1 MRLRT
6 RLSEELKA
14 RLIATLPEA
23 VETVWDHV
31 AVVVM
36 VEQLKF
42 TSAGGLEG
50 DWERRTQFEGVV
62 RAELRADA
70 IDSLEVEPL
79 ITNLV
84 ADPVFLNFEPEP
96 EPEVDQISEKAR
108 IVLAE
113 WRDTIRDQDVAS
125 ALRFTVTGTIA
136 AYHGPAIRPELL
148 VGQAPDIGPGNEDA
162 YVASIGGDA

>member
-6 RLSEELKA
+6 RLFEELKA

-62 RAELRADA
+62 RAELRADG

-84 ADPVFLNFEPEP
+84 ASPVFLDFEA

-136 AYHGPAIRPELL
+136 AYHGPAVRPELL
-148 VGQAPDIGPGNEDA
+148 VSQAPDIGPGNEDA
-162 YVASIGGDA
+162 YVAPIGGDA

>member
-23 VETVWDHV
+23 VETVWDTQ

-62 RAELRADA
+62 RAELRADG

-84 ADPVFLNFEPEP
+84 AKPVFLDFEADPEI
-96 EPEVDQISEKAR
+96 DQISEKAR

-136 AYHGPAIRPELL
+136 AYHGPAVRPELL
-148 VGQAPDIGPGNEDA
+148 VGQSPDIGPGNEDA
-162 YVASIGGDA
+162 YVAPIGGVA

>member
-14 RLIATLPEA
+14 RLTVLLPEA
-23 VETVWDHV
+23 VETAWDHT
-31 AVVVM
+31 AVVVV

-42 TSAGGLEG
+42 TSTGGLDK
-50 DWERRTQFEGVV
+50 DWALSTKFEGVV
-62 RAELRADA
+62 RAELRANG

-79 ITNLV
+79 IADLV
-84 ADPVFLNFEPEP
+84 AKPIFLDFDADAA
-96 EPEVDQISEKAR
+96 VGQISERAR

-125 ALRFTVTGTIA
+125 ALRFTVSGLLA
-136 AYHGPAIRPELL
+136 AYAGPSPRPQLL
-148 VGQAPDIGPGNEDA
+148 VRRMHLSFIP
-162 YVASIGGDA
+162 

>member
-23 VETVWDHV
+23 VVTVWDHV

-50 DWERRTQFEGVV
+50 DWERRTQFDGVV

-84 ADPVFLNFEPEP
+84 ADPVFLDFEAEPEI
-96 EPEVDQISEKAR
+96 DQISEKAR

-136 AYHGPAIRPELL
+136 AYHGPAVRPQLL
-148 VGQAPDIGPGNEDA
+148 VGQAPDIGAGNAEA
-162 YVASIGGDA
+162 YDGSIGGDA

>member
-62 RAELRADA
+62 RAELRADG

-84 ADPVFLNFEPEP
+84 ADPVFLEFDAEPEI
-96 EPEVDQISEKAR
+96 DQISEKAR

-136 AYHGPAIRPELL
+136 AYHGPAVRPQDE
-148 VGQAPDIGPGNEDA
+148 PI
-162 YVASIGGDA
+162 IGGDA

>member
-50 DWERRTQFEGVV
+50 DWERRTQFDGVV

-84 ADPVFLNFEPEP
+84 ADPVFLDFEAEPEI
-96 EPEVDQISEKAR
+96 DQISEKAR

-136 AYHGPAIRPELL
+136 AYHGPAVRPQLL

-162 YVASIGGDA
+162 YVAPIGGDA

>member
-50 DWERRTQFEGVV
+50 DWERRTAFEGVV

-84 ADPVFLNFEPEP
+84 ADPVFLNFEA

-136 AYHGPAIRPELL
+136 AYHGPAVRPELL

-162 YVASIGGDA
+162 YVAPIGGDA

>member
-62 RAELRADA
+62 RAELRADG

-84 ADPVFLNFEPEP
+84 ADPVFLNFAD

-136 AYHGPAIRPELL
+136 AYHGPAVRPELL
-148 VGQAPDIGPGNEDA
+148 VGRAPDIGPGNEDA
-162 YVASIGGDA
+162 YVAPTGGDA

>member
-14 RLIATLPEA
+14 RLITTLPKA

-31 AVVVM
+31 AVLVM

-50 DWERRTQFEGVV
+50 DWERRTEFDGIV

-79 ITNLV
+79 IINLV
-84 ADPVFLNFEPEP
+84 ADPVFLNFEHDAEI
-96 EPEVDQISEKAR
+96 DQISEKAR

-113 WRDTIRDQDVAS
+113 WRDTIRDQSVAS
-125 ALRFTVTGTIA
+125 ALRFTVNGTIA
-136 AYHGPAIRPELL
+136 AYAGPAKRPQLL
-148 VGQAPDIGPGNEDA
+148 ASQPPNIGPGNEAA
-162 YVASIGGDA
+162 YVDPIGGGA

>member
-14 RLIATLPEA
+14 RLIRSLPEA
-23 VETVWDHV
+23 VETVWDAV

-42 TSAGGLEG
+42 TSAGGLEE
-50 DWERRTQFEGVV
+50 DWERRTTFEGVL

-70 IDSLEVEPL
+70 IDGLEVEPL
-79 ITNLV
+79 IADLV
-84 ADPVFLNFEPEP
+84 ADPVFLPFDPETP
-96 EPEVDQISEKAR
+96 EGQLSEKAR
-108 IVLAE
+108 AVLAE

-125 ALRFTVTGTIA
+125 ALRFNVTGTIA
-136 AYHGPAIRPELL
+136 AYAGPAARPELL
-148 VGQAPDIGPGNEDA
+148 VGQAPDIGPGNEGA
-162 YVASIGGDA
+162 YVAPIGGDA

>member
-62 RAELRADA
+62 RAELRADG

-84 ADPVFLNFEPEP
+84 ADPVFLDFEA

-136 AYHGPAIRPELL
+136 TYDGPAVRPQLL
-148 VGQAPDIGPGNEDA
+148 VGQAPDIGAGNAEA
-162 YVASIGGDA
+162 YDSSIGGAA

>member
-42 TSAGGLEG
+42 TSAGGLED

-79 ITNLV
+79 IANLV
-84 ADPVFLNFEPEP
+84 ADPVFLTFDAEEIG
-96 EPEVDQISEKAR
+96 QLSEKAR

-136 AYHGPAIRPELL
+136 AYHGPAVRPELL
-148 VGQAPDIGPGNEDA
+148 VGQAPDIGPGNEGA
-162 YVASIGGDA
+162 YVAPIGGDA

>member
-14 RLIATLPEA
+14 RLISTLPEV

-79 ITNLV
+79 IANLV
-84 ADPVFLNFEPEP
+84 ADPIFLGFDADEIG
-96 EPEVDQISEKAR
+96 QLSEKAR

-136 AYHGPAIRPELL
+136 AYHGPAVRPELL
-148 VGQAPDIGPGNEDA
+148 VGQAPDIGPGNEGA
-162 YVASIGGDA
+162 YVAPIGGDA

>member
-14 RLIATLPEA
+14 RLITTLPEA

-50 DWERRTQFEGVV
+50 DWERRAQFEGVV

-84 ADPVFLNFEPEP
+84 ADPVFLDFEA

-136 AYHGPAIRPELL
+136 AYHGPAVRPVLEPI
-148 VGQAPDIGPGNEDA
+148 VGGAA
-162 YVASIGGDA
+162 

>member
-62 RAELRADA
+62 RAELRADG
-70 IDSLEVEPL
+70 IDMLEVEPL

-84 ADPVFLNFEPEP
+84 AYPVFLDLETEPEI
-96 EPEVDQISEKAR
+96 DQISEKAR

-136 AYHGPAIRPELL
+136 AYDGPAVRPQLL
-148 VGQAPDIGPGNEDA
+148 VGQAPDIGAGNAEA
-162 YVASIGGDA
+162 YDGSIGGGA

>member
-6 RLSEELKA
+6 RLSEELKT

-62 RAELRADA
+62 RAELRADG

-84 ADPVFLNFEPEP
+84 ADPVFLNFDAEPEN
-96 EPEVDQISEKAR
+96 DQLSEKAR

-113 WRDTIRDQDVAS
+113 WRDTIRDTQVAS

-136 AYHGPAIRPELL
+136 VYAGPAVRPELL
-148 VGQAPDIGPGNEDA
+148 VSHAPDIGPGNEDA
-162 YVASIGGDA
+162 YVAPTGGDA

>member
-23 VETVWDHV
+23 VETIWDHV

-84 ADPVFLNFEPEP
+84 ADPVFLDFEADPEI
-96 EPEVDQISEKAR
+96 DQISEKAR

-136 AYHGPAIRPELL
+136 AYHGQVVRPQDEPIIR
-148 VGQAPDIGPGNEDA
+148 GAA
-162 YVASIGGDA
+162 

>member
-50 DWERRTQFEGVV
+50 DWERRTQFDGVV

-84 ADPVFLNFEPEP
+84 ADPVFLDFEA

-125 ALRFTVTGTIA
+125 ALRFNVTGTIA
-136 AYHGPAIRPELL
+136 AYHGPAVRPQLL
-148 VGQAPDIGPGNEDA
+148 VGQAPDIGAGNAEA
-162 YVASIGGDA
+162 YDGSIGGGA

>member
-31 AVVVM
+31 SVVVM

-42 TSAGGLEG
+42 TSAGGMED

-79 ITNLV
+79 IANLV
-84 ADPVFLNFEPEP
+84 ADPVFLGFDADEIG
-96 EPEVDQISEKAR
+96 QLSEKAR

-136 AYHGPAIRPELL
+136 AYHGPAVRPELL
-148 VGQAPDIGPGNEDA
+148 VGQAPDIGPGNEGA
-162 YVASIGGDA
+162 YVAPIGSDA